1 MPLLAD
7 QVTELQ
13 AQNTK
18 LQNMVDWVEGNN
30 ATYTVVGADGNGV
43 SWTGA
48 GADAYH
54 AEWRSNNPSA
64 DSSSTSGVLENYNA
78 WKNWSDNGSDLLG
91 QEGTTDVDSQKAIIS
106 ANNTE
111 IARLQ
116 QLISDGFTG
125 NETEEEWENKVK
137 AL

>member
-7 QVTELQ
+7 QVTALQ
-13 AQNTK
+13 AENTK
-18 LQNMVDWVEGNN
+18 LQTQVDWVEGNN
-30 ATYTVVGADGNGV
+30 ATYSVTGNDGNATN
-43 SWTGA
+43 WTGA
-48 GADAYH
+48 GGDAYF
-54 AEWRSNNPSA
+54 AEWRTNNSSV
-64 DSSSTSGVLENYNA
+64 DSSATGGTLENYNC

-91 QEGTTDVDSQKAIIS
+91 QEGTTGIDSQKAIIS
-106 ANNTE
+106 SNNTE

-125 NETEEEWENKVK
+125 NETEEEWETKVK

>member
-18 LQNMVDWVEGNN
+18 LQNMIDWVEGNN
-30 ATYTVVGADGNGV
+30 ATYSVIGNDGNA
-43 SWTGA
+43 SNWTGG

-54 AEWRSNNPSA
+54 AEWRSNNPSVDDTA
-64 DSSSTSGVLENYNA
+64 TGGALENYNA

-91 QEGTTDVDSQKAIIS
+91 QEGTTDVNSQKAIIS